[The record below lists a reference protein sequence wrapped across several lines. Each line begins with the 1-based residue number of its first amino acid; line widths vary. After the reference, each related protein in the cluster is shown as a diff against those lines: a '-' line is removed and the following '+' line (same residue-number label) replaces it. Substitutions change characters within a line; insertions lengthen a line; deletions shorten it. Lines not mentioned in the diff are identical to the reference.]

1 MHLQYLS
8 DPLDSLGA
16 GKIIAL
22 ARPTILG
29 LVRSSLNTSSTPPS
43 GVELDLILGSLLGLC
58 VASALSADS
67 AWSPLLRDV
76 VGLLSDLGGAA
87 HLLSTAPKDQLSIRR
102 FVLEQLAVRDVLGCM
117 AEIAGSGEP
126 MLLKAGR
133 DRAFAGAFF
142 DAAAW
147 SATDEE
153 WESVERGF
161 GVSRTLVDLIAKTS
175 TLVAHVRGG
184 QAESPTAE
192 RPGSRGSAAGA
203 GAGVGSGVAE
213 RPDGAK
219 DGAQGGGGGE
229 ESLEAEADSLM
240 AELKVWDESAKFS
253 PWHQRTAYGNA
264 AHRHALTIR
273 LIRDVFNC
281 PASDRRV
288 QAAAKAVL
296 ELAVEAVSTF
306 GSVVWLAWPVVLAG
320 CQLART
326 DPAREVVM
334 NLLGNTSRRAC
345 FDLDAARELVVAHW
359 RRCDAEALAA
369 VAAAAGAG
377 ASGTAGENG
386 KKSAQA

>member
-1 MHLQYLS
+1 MHLHYLS
-8 DPLDSLGA
+8 DPLDAHGA

-22 ARPTILG
+22 AWPTILG
-29 LVRSSLNTSSTPPS
+29 LVRSSLNASSVPPS

-58 VASALSADS
+58 VASALSADT
-67 AWSPLLRDV
+67 AWTPLLRDV
-76 VGLLSDLGGAA
+76 VTILGDLGGAA
-87 HLLSTAPKDQLSIRR
+87 HLLSTAPRDQLSIRR
-102 FVLEQLAVRDVLGCM
+102 FVMEQLAVRDVLGCM
-117 AEIAGSGEP
+117 AEIAGGGQP

-133 DRAFAGAFF
+133 DRAFAAAFF

-175 TLVAHVRGG
+175 TLVAHVRGS
-184 QAESPTAE
+184 QAESPAAASGD
-192 RPGSRGSAAGA
+192 RPGSRGSIGGA
-203 GAGVGSGVAE
+203 GTGDKAE
-213 RPDGAK
+213 GKEGPS
-219 DGAQGGGGGE
+219 GGE

-288 QAAAKAVL
+288 QAAAKVVL

-369 VAAAAGAG
+369 ASVA
-377 ASGTAGENG
+377 GTAGENG
-386 KKSAQA
+386 KKAAQS

>member
-1 MHLQYLS
+1 M
-8 DPLDSLGA
+8 
-16 GKIIAL
+16 
-22 ARPTILG
+22 
-29 LVRSSLNTSSTPPS
+29 
-43 GVELDLILGSLLGLC
+43 ELDLILGSLLGLC
-58 VASALSADS
+58 VASALSADP

-76 VGLLSDLGGAA
+76 VGLLGDLGGAP
-87 HLLSTAPKDQLSIRR
+87 HLLTTAPKDRLSVRR

-117 AEIAGSGEP
+117 AEIAGGGEP

-175 TLVAHVRGG
+175 TLVAHVRGS
-184 QAESPTAE
+184 QAESPAE
-192 RPGSRGSAAGA
+192 RPGSRGSGAAGPPGSA
-203 GAGVGSGVAE
+203 GGDKPE
-213 RPDGAK
+213 GAK
-219 DGAQGGGGGE
+219 EGTAGGGE

-253 PWHQRTAYGNA
+253 SWHQRTAYGNA

-369 VAAAAGAG
+369 
-377 ASGTAGENG
+377 AGENG
-386 KKSAQA
+386 KKAAPQAPQ